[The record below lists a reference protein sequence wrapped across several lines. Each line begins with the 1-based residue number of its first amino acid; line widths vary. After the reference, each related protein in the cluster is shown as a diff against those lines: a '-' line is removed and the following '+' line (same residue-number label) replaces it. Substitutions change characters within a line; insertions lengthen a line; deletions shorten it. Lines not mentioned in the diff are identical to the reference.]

1 MLVFQCDYGLLTF
14 FKKEKR
20 YLAYLPM
27 SIPMSV
33 RRRLA
38 YLFLKVK
45 MLRMLRD
52 NFFTFYNLI
61 KKLRFL
67 KGKQHEFY
75 N

>member
-1 MLVFQCDYGLLTF
+1 
-14 FKKEKR
+14 
-20 YLAYLPM
+20 
-27 SIPMSV
+27 MSV

-67 KGKQHEFY
+67 KGKQSEFY
-75 N
+75 NEKGKQNNWYLTARFIK